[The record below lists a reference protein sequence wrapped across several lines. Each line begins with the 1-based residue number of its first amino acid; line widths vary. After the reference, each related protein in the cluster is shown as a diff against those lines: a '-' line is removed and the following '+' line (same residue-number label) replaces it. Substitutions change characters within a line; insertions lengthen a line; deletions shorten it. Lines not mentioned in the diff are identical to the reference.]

1 MTNSPETDH
10 PSPVNRNWLLELLK
24 KHPNPTTPADLREKA
39 LVVAPMVDQS
49 DLPFRLQCR
58 RYGANLAF
66 TPMIHTKMFQ
76 TNEFYNRRFF
86 NLVEGLPR
94 EDRPVIAQLCG
105 SNIAW
110 VTKTAREIQ
119 HFVDGIDLNC
129 GCPQNIAK
137 KGEYGAFLLEDEE
150 KLLAVVKALVSEI
163 DIPVSVKVRL
173 LPSGVEDSMKLYQK
187 LVNCGISMLT
197 IHGRTRFSKGP
208 LIRECD
214 WQAIRLA
221 VEKFGDKIPI
231 IANGSIASLHDVR
244 HCLEV
249 TKADGVM
256 ASEAILEYSAIFM
269 DETLHKFIR
278 SGPGRLHLAKE
289 YMQLARQYPPN
300 KGGQGSG
307 LKCIRM
313 HVHRYLHQDL
323 QDYHDFRDRICEA
336 ATMEDIDG
344 CLEELTEIHVHDGH
358 VKEKEYL
365 SWYMRHRTKDGGNGW
380 IEERKRDG
388 KSSIVQNPEEAAECN
403 AGLFGQDCDD
413 DGDY

>member
-1 MTNSPETDH
+1 M
-10 PSPVNRNWLLELLK
+10 
-24 KHPNPTTPADLREKA
+24 
-39 LVVAPMVDQS
+39 
-49 DLPFRLQCR
+49 
-58 RYGANLAF
+58 
-66 TPMIHTKMFQ
+66 
-76 TNEFYNRRFF
+76 
-86 NLVEGLPR
+86 
-94 EDRPVIAQLCG
+94 
-105 SNIAW
+105 
-110 VTKTAREIQ
+110 
-119 HFVDGIDLNC
+119 
-129 GCPQNIAK
+129 
-137 KGEYGAFLLEDEE
+137 EDEE
-150 KLLAVVKALVSEI
+150 KLLAVVKALVKEI
-163 DIPVSVKVRL
+163 EIPVSVKVRL

-187 LVNCGISMLT
+187 LVDCGISMLT
-197 IHGRTRFSKGP
+197 IHGRTRLSKGP

-244 HCLEV
+244 RCLEV

-289 YMQLARQYPPN
+289 YMELARQYPPN
-300 KGGQGSG
+300 RGGQGSG

-323 QDYHDFRDRICEA
+323 QDYHDFRDRICDA

-358 VKEKEYL
+358 VKEEEYL
-365 SWYMRHRTKDGGNGW
+365 SWYMRHRTDDGGNGW

-403 AGLFGQDCDD
+403 AGLFGQDGDD